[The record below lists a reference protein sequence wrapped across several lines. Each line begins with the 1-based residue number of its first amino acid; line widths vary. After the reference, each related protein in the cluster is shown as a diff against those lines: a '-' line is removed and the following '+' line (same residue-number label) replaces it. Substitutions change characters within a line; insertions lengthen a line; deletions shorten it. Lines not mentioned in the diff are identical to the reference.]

1 MIALPGNC
9 GIIHLSAYENT
20 MERGLGSRKMSQ
32 SNVKKYR
39 HELKY
44 QITDAQ
50 VQLLKN
56 RINHLIPADA
66 HAGPDGVYS
75 IRSLYFDDYEN
86 RCLRENEDGTDPR
99 EKFRIR
105 IYNHSIQRI
114 TLECKR
120 KERGKTHKTSCPL
133 TEEQTRMLMAG
144 KTLPDIASQPPLLQ
158 KLTMQMLTRRMRPV
172 VIVEYDRIPY
182 VYKNGNVRITL
193 DTNIRSSSAV
203 AQFLDSQIPTRPV
216 LGTGQQLLEVKY
228 DEYLPDFIYRNLQ
241 LHSLRQTAF
250 SKYYI
255 CRKYIR

>member
-1 MIALPGNC
+1 MTN
-9 GIIHLSAYENT
+9 
-20 MERGLGSRKMSQ
+20 Q
-32 SNVKKYR
+32 KYR

-44 QITDAQ
+44 EVTSAQ
-50 VQLLKN
+50 LQLLKN
-56 RINHLIPADA
+56 RINHLIPPDK
-66 HAGPDGVYS
+66 HAGPTGSYT
-75 IRSLYFDDYEN
+75 IRSLYFDDQYD

-105 IYNHSIQRI
+105 IYNHSSARI

-133 TEEQTRMLMAG
+133 TVEQTKQLMQG
-144 KTLPDIASQPPLLQ
+144 KPIGDIASQPPLLQ
-158 KLTMQMLTRRMRPV
+158 KLTVQMLTRRLKPV
-172 VIVEYDRIPY
+172 VIVEYERIPY

-193 DTNIRSSSAV
+193 DTNISSSSAV
-203 AQFLDSQIPTRPV
+203 ECFLDEQIPKRPV
-216 LGTGQQLLEVKY
+216 LPVGQQLLEVKY

-255 CRKYIR
+255 CRKYTR